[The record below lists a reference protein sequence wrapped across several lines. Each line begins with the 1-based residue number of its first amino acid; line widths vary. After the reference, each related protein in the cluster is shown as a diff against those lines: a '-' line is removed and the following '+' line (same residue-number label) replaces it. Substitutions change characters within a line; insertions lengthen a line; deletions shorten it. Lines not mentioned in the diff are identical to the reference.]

1 MNYSGLFNLELLAAI
16 NTKLTRNEIK
26 KVMELVGLGD
36 AIKKRVG
43 AYSLG
48 MRQRLGIAQ
57 AIMEKPEILILDE
70 PMNGLD
76 KHGVKE
82 IREVLLRMKE
92 ENRVILLSSH
102 NPKDIDYLCD
112 VVFEMD
118 DGYLQEMNDAKIN
131 KVIALLA
138 VLGILAGSGNVVYG
152 NEENIADQE
161 EQLTKEKESIYID
174 NTGCYEGM
182 ETSYSEGYVPE
193 ITENEVKIVLPLLV
207 KGNLKEKKL
216 HVHPDL
222 GSATQAPYVYKNYD
236 KDVVEEEKTISTGEV
251 RKVYYVS
258 ILLQLKEEREAGTY
272 PINWEVTGILENGET
287 LTQTFSTYVNID
299 AKKNESSE
307 DNPADQE
314 IPGTDTN
321 EQNPGNI
328 AVDGDTGGGS
338 SVENTGE
345 TATEV
350 KHNPKLLHI
359 ETKCNKKTVEPG
371 DKIKLELTFQNK
383 SKKETIRNVALRV
396 ESNNE
401 NVAIRNKTNT
411 WYFENIAPQEKITVK
426 VSAQINLGVEGEF
439 VDFNYTEQYDDKD
452 GEQKEET
459 GTIAVTLTRLPK
471 IQWEI
476 TALNDVVYAGDRIA
490 LSGNIMNVGQGK
502 AYNVNVTMEVPGL
515 HLEKTMFAGEVEKGT
530 SAEIDGAVL
539 VDGKPDKE
547 KYGNTEGNLIITYT
561 DETGKEYQDTLG
573 VITEIQPPV
582 IVTDTGTE
590 DNSKR
595 SLQWWMI
602 CFVSVECILVAAVYY
617 FVKRRKK

>member
-1 MNYSGLFNLELLAAI
+1 
-16 NTKLTRNEIK
+16 
-26 KVMELVGLGD
+26 
-36 AIKKRVG
+36 
-43 AYSLG
+43 
-48 MRQRLGIAQ
+48 MR
-57 AIMEKPEILILDE
+57 K
-70 PMNGLD
+70 
-76 KHGVKE
+76 
-82 IREVLLRMKE
+82 
-92 ENRVILLSSH
+92 
-102 NPKDIDYLCD
+102 
-112 VVFEMD
+112 
-118 DGYLQEMNDAKIN
+118 KIN
-131 KVIALLA
+131 KAIALLT
-138 VLGILAGSGNVVYG
+138 VLGILTASGTVVYG

-207 KGNLKEKKL
+207 EGNLKEKKL

-222 GSATQAPYVYKNYD
+222 GSTTQAPYVYKNYD

-272 PINWEVTGILENGET
+272 PINWEVTGVLENGET

-314 IPGTDTN
+314 TPGTDTN

-345 TATEV
+345 TVTEV

-396 ESNNE
+396 GSNNE

-439 VDFNYTEQYDDKD
+439 VDFNYTEQYDDKE
-452 GEQKEET
+452 GEQKEEA

-539 VDGKPDKE
+539 VDGKQDKE
-547 KYGNTEGNLIITYT
+547 KYGNTEGNFIINYT

-595 SLQWWMI
+595 SMQWWMI

>member
-1 MNYSGLFNLELLAAI
+1 
-16 NTKLTRNEIK
+16 
-26 KVMELVGLGD
+26 
-36 AIKKRVG
+36 
-43 AYSLG
+43 
-48 MRQRLGIAQ
+48 MR
-57 AIMEKPEILILDE
+57 K
-70 PMNGLD
+70 
-76 KHGVKE
+76 
-82 IREVLLRMKE
+82 
-92 ENRVILLSSH
+92 
-102 NPKDIDYLCD
+102 
-112 VVFEMD
+112 
-118 DGYLQEMNDAKIN
+118 KIN
-131 KVIALLA
+131 KAIALLA

-272 PINWEVTGILENGET
+272 PINWEVTGVLENGET

-307 DNPADQE
+307 DNPTDQE

-452 GEQKEET
+452 GEQKEEA

-547 KYGNTEGNLIITYT
+547 KYGNTEGNFIITYT

-595 SLQWWMI
+595 SMQWWMI

-617 FVKRRKK
+617 FVKRRKR